1 MYIQEEVF
9 YKAFYNVFTPKIEK
23 ETDLSEDDINN
34 LYIIEDQKK
43 NENKNYLCNTNNI
56 ADNNSLSDIELK
68 ENYIVPED
76 NNKLSQKQPK
86 ALLNES
92 NGNLFLS
99 KKTTRTKTDQVKFT
113 TIQYK
118 ENPIKQKRKK
128 HGIESID
135 NKISKIK
142 SFIFKI
148 LILFFNQFLK
158 EKNNRLHQIRKRQ
171 SNNST
176 VNFNKKLMKKK
187 LKEIL
192 SDTGDDYNKNLLN
205 DLSKN
210 PEINPNLE
218 SKLEDIFNYLRDKIN
233 NEKVEANNLFI
244 IIEKKNEILDLYKIY
259 QIELSKKKK
268 KKPENKKIIED
279 GIKEDFI
286 QLINRRKSTNKRRIR
301 KILIKKNK

>member
-1 MYIQEEVF
+1 M
-9 YKAFYNVFTPKIEK
+9 
-23 ETDLSEDDINN
+23 
-34 LYIIEDQKK
+34 
-43 NENKNYLCNTNNI
+43 CNTNNI

-99 KKTTRTKTDQVKFT
+99 KKTTRTKTDQAKFA

-118 ENPIKQKRKK
+118 ENPIKKKRKK
-128 HGIESID
+128 HGKHSID

-192 SDTGDDYNKNLLN
+192 SDTRDDYNKNLLN